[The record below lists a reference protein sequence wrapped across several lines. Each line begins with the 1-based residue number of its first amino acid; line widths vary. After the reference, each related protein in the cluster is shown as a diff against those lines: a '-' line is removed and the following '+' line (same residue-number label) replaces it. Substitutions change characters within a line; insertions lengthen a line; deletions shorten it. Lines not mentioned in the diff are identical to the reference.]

1 MNTKLLKQK
10 ILDLAIRG
18 KLTQQLK
25 SDGTAADL
33 LTQISDE
40 RRKTRDERKGTRSK
54 KSGVS
59 LSQPK
64 GKKSKDPGTIIPLDK
79 SEAPFEI
86 PANWEWVRLGDV
98 CELLNGDRSSNY
110 PNKNE
115 YVVCGVAWI
124 NTGHIRPDGFLDEK
138 TMNYITEEKYNS
150 LGNGKIHKFD
160 LVYCLRGATF
170 GKVARVEPFEKGA
183 IASSLMI
190 IRPILSQMRDFLYRC
205 LKTDFAMNQL
215 RKFDNG
221 SAQPNLAAKDVSRY
235 FVPLPP
241 LTEQQRIVEKVQE
254 AFAEIDSIENN
265 KELLKT
271 HIKQTRQKI
280 LDLAI
285 HGKLVPQNKSDE
297 PASVLLE
304 RITRDNPHYEK
315 MGLDER
321 RETKDERDSNYKRHS
336 REGGNLP
343 PMLSKDEVPFEV
355 PENWC
360 WCRLGDI
367 CKASSGKTPSTENNE
382 FWGGD
387 ILWVTSKDVKQK
399 YIESTQIHLSE
410 LGAQTMNLYRPNTMI
425 IVGRSGILRHT
436 LPVAILKRTATI
448 NQDLKALVFAD
459 EKIVEFVYVVLKAM
473 MSHLLHEYKKAGTT
487 VDNLNFDL
495 FLTAPIPLPPL
506 AEQSRIVAKIEELF
520 AELDLVLQN
529 V

>member
-33 LTQISDE
+33 LKEICDRTQE
-40 RRKTRDERKGTRSK
+40 KT
-54 KSGVS
+54 S
-59 LSQPK
+59 LRAKRGNPSPQ
-64 GKKSKDPGTIIPLDK
+64 TIIPLDK

-86 PANWEWVRLGDV
+86 PANWEWVRLGDL

-271 HIKQTRQKI
+271 HIKQARQKI

-285 HGKLVPQNKSDE
+285 HGKLVPQNKTDGTARE
-297 PASVLLE
+297 LLSVILSEAQSAKSKDLKKVDAKA
-304 RITRDNPHYEK
+304 TRDNPHYEK
-315 MGLDER
+315 
-321 RETKDERDSNYKRHS
+321 
-336 REGGNLP
+336 
-343 PMLSKDEVPFEV
+343 LSDIPFEIPDSWEWV
-355 PENWC
+355 K
-360 WCRLGDI
+360 LGDVG
-367 CKASSGKTPSTENNE
+367 KWQSGTTPSKSNSSYYKDGTIPWLNTGDLNDGIIREIPKKVTEKALAETSLRLNEAGSVCIAMYGATIGKIGILSMPATTNQACCVCNNLKNFVNQMWLFYFLKNHKQE
-382 FWGGD
+382 F
-387 ILWVTSKDVKQK
+387 
-399 YIESTQIHLSE
+399 IEAGFG
-410 LGAQTMNLYRPNTMI
+410 GAQPNI
-425 IVGRSGILRHT
+425 SKEKI
-436 LPVAILKRTATI
+436 TAT
-448 NQDLKALVFAD
+448 
-459 EKIVEFVYVVLKAM
+459 
-473 MSHLLHEYKKAGTT
+473 
-487 VDNLNFDL
+487 L
-495 FLTAPIPLPPL
+495 FPLPPL
-506 AEQSRIVAKIEELF
+506 AEQKRIVNKIDEIF
-520 AELDLVLQN
+520 ASLDEISLHLV
-529 V
+529 